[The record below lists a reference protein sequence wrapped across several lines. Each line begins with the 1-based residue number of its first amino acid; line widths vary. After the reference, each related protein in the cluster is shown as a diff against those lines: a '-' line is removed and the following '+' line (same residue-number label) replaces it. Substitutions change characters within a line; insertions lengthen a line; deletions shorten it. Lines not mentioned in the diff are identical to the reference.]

1 MAQPEP
7 ALGTRIGACRR
18 SEQVCHHDRMEAM
31 ETQQESRGRLAR
43 PLIRLVCAY
52 VWRRHALART
62 ATTSRSTTAPG
73 MRARPSKRRCRKP
86 SRARVAGRCPRQPL
100 SGNPVCQCYIG
111 EWRGVH
117 RAHLA
122 GTGQW
127 CFGPPVRRRVLCGV
141 AGDHPGRHA
150 DGVPRAPRLCE
161 RNAYRMASQSVRCCR
176 TRSAVSCG
184 LGSAAVIPSAPKS
197 PGEPAISTTHV
208 RCFRT
213 YADFP
218 LVNPLRAAKPVL
230 SLTLSP
236 YSPDSCQFAD
246 HMCIR
251 PENIGGILFT
261 GRHAR

>member
-1 MAQPEP
+1 MAGL
-7 ALGTRIGACRR
+7 LGHSSAWSAHTCGDGMR
-18 SEQVCHHDRMEAM
+18 S
-31 ETQQESRGRLAR
+31 
-43 PLIRLVCAY
+43 
-52 VWRRHALART
+52 RT
-62 ATTSRSTTAPG
+62 ATTSRLTDGAGHEGTAIQKALQKAV
-73 MRARPSKRRCRKP
+73 AR
-86 SRARVAGRCPRQPL
+86 SRGRPVPTQPL